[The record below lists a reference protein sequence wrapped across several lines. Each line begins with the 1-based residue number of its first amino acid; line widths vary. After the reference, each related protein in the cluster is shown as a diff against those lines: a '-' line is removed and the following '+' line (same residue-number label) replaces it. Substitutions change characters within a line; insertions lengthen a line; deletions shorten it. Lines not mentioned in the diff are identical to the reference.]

1 VEVGLNGADGDTAV
15 AGEPEVVMVVT
26 VATGL
31 MSNASGWIVAM

>member
-26 VATGL
+26 VATAL
-31 MSNASGWIVAM
+31 MLSAPGWMVAM